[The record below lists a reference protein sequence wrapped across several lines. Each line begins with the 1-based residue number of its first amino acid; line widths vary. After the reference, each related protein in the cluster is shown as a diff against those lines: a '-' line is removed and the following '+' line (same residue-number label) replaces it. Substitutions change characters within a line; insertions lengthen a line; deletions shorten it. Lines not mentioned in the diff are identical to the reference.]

1 MEMQNIQRLMEDYV
15 SHNYPGGSHPERLL
29 AALLESWAR
38 ERDRALELELLRD
51 MVLKNGALIQQLVE
65 MNHLKNKFLGTAAH
79 DLRNPLI
86 SIRGLSEIILTEATG
101 PLTQEQKEYTNII
114 NTVSSGMLKLVGE
127 LLDIS
132 VIESGRLEL
141 QRQPGALHRLVSER
155 IRVHTVIAEEKRIVM
170 EEDLAELPD
179 CSFDLDKIGR
189 VIDNLLSN
197 AIKFSPPG
205 SRVSVLLRQEENMA
219 RVSVGDEGPG
229 IPMED
234 RSRIFGEF
242 QKSAALPTGGEK
254 STGLGLAIA
263 KKIVEAH
270 GGDLMVESREP
281 SGSLFCFTLPIGRGS
296 DGH

>member
-1 MEMQNIQRLMEDYV
+1 L
-15 SHNYPGGSHPERLL
+15 SHKYPGGSFPEKLL
-29 AALLESWAR
+29 AALLESWAS
-38 ERDRALELELLRD
+38 ERDREHELELLRD
-51 MVLKNGALIQQLVE
+51 MVMKNGALIRQLVE

-101 PLTQEQKEYTNII
+101 PLTQEQTEYINII

-127 LLDIS
+127 ILDNS

-141 QRQPGALHRLVSER
+141 QRQPGALPRLVSER
-155 IRVHTVIAEEKRIVM
+155 IRVHTVIAEEKRILIG
-170 EEDLAELPD
+170 EDLTELPD
-179 CSFDLDKIGR
+179 FSFDMDKIGR

-205 SRVSVLLRQEENMA
+205 SRVSVLLRQEGNMV
-219 RVSVGDEGPG
+219 RVSVEDEGPG
-229 IPMED
+229 IPEED

-242 QKSAALPTGGEK
+242 QKSAALPTGGER

-263 KKIVEAH
+263 KRIVEAH
-270 GGDLMVESREP
+270 GGDLVVESREP
-281 SGSLFCFTLPIGRGS
+281 SGSLFSFTLPIGQGS
-296 DGH
+296 NGY